1 MALSTSA
8 LLLLL
13 TCQSGNSMEGRTQT
27 TFVVD
32 TPFSDV
38 VHRMDTMVSLRRA
51 LKSQGIDL
59 LTYEQTKRKLD
70 LWTQAVNAEANIESR
85 APRISP
91 RIGHIRQVTKLGLTR
106 ATIDFTLK
114 APLGLLAEQH
124 YELEFEAQEKQTQI
138 SIQMY
143 TKVNLPSRRLRSVR
157 RLIKRIARRRISKE
171 LCQNRANLKWEITDI
186 VTNERPENAQSMLFP

>member
-1 MALSTSA
+1 M
-8 LLLLL
+8 
-13 TCQSGNSMEGRTQT
+13 
-27 TFVVD
+27 
-32 TPFSDV
+32 
-38 VHRMDTMVSLRRA
+38 
-51 LKSQGIDL
+51 
-59 LTYEQTKRKLD
+59 
-70 LWTQAVNAEANIESR
+70 
-85 APRISP
+85 
-91 RIGHIRQVTKLGLTR
+91 
-106 ATIDFTLK
+106 K